1 MSWKTLL
8 CVAGAVLATGAFAAN
23 RQADRAD
30 CAAHPDEDQQA
41 CVREAGA
48 ARQAARH
55 GDLAD
60 QTGAYEANRLA
71 RCVYLPAGDRE
82 LCERRMR
89 GEGTVSGSVEGGGLY
104 RELTVT
110 VPADETSSPSTG
122 STATPP
128 DVNSV
133 TGNILRK

>member
-1 MSWKTLL
+1 MPYCKSLL
-8 CVAGAVLATGAFAAN
+8 CIAAAVAATGVFAAN
-23 RQADRAD
+23 PQDRAA
-30 CAAHPDEDQQA
+30 CAAHPAEDQQA
-41 CVREAGA
+41 CIRESGA

-60 QTGAYEANRLA
+60 PSGAYEANKLA

-104 RELTVT
+104 RELTIT
-110 VPADETSSPSTG
+110 VPADEAASPSTG